1 MALWGYVNINVM
13 KRNVI
18 AFIVAILSAVNA
30 SAFDDVS
37 TAYSFLDITSSSH
50 VYGLGGVNVSLI
62 DDDINIVEQNPA
74 LLGPELGSQL
84 GVNYIRYI
92 GSSNFAGVKYGHS
105 AGTHGAWAASMQ
117 YFGYGEMKST
127 DVTGSVTG
135 TFSPKDICF
144 SGTYSHDIT
153 TALRG
158 GVTLKGVYSDYEAYS
173 AFALAVDLGLNYYDG
188 DNDMSLSLVVTNLGG
203 QLKRFNEVYERLPV
217 DVRIGWSQGLHG
229 LPFRLSVTAWNLTR
243 WHLPYYDTGDGT
255 GHDSVK
261 LKDSFMSN
269 LLRHLVFAGEYEPNE
284 NFYIGIGYNYKTRTD
299 MNTYSRNFFS
309 GFSIGSGIRVHQF
322 GIGAALAQPHVGA
335 MTFMFNL
342 AMRL

>member
-74 LLGPELGSQL
+74 LLGPELGSQF
-84 GVNYIRYI
+84 GVNYMRYI

-158 GVTLKGVYSDYEAYS
+158 GVTLKGIYSDYEAYS

-229 LPFRLSVTAWNLTR
+229 LPFRLSITAWNLTR

-261 LKDSFMSN
+261 LKNSFMSN

-309 GFSIGSGIRVHQF
+309 GFSIGSGIRVRQF

>member
-1 MALWGYVNINVM
+1 
-13 KRNVI
+13 
-18 AFIVAILSAVNA
+18 
-30 SAFDDVS
+30 
-37 TAYSFLDITSSSH
+37 
-50 VYGLGGVNVSLI
+50 
-62 DDDINIVEQNPA
+62 
-74 LLGPELGSQL
+74 
-84 GVNYIRYI
+84 
-92 GSSNFAGVKYGHS
+92 
-105 AGTHGAWAASMQ
+105 MQ

-243 WHLPYYDTGDGT
+243 WHLLTMTQATAQATIALNSRTRSCPIFCVT
-255 GHDSVK
+255 SS
-261 LKDSFMSN
+261 LPESMN
-269 LLRHLVFAGEYEPNE
+269 L
-284 NFYIGIGYNYKTRTD
+284 TRTS
-299 MNTYSRNFFS
+299 T
-309 GFSIGSGIRVHQF
+309 
-322 GIGAALAQPHVGA
+322 
-335 MTFMFNL
+335 
-342 AMRL
+342 

>member
-1 MALWGYVNINVM
+1 M

-84 GVNYIRYI
+84 GVNYMRYI

-229 LPFRLSVTAWNLTR
+229 LPFRL
-243 WHLPYYDTGDGT
+243 
-255 GHDSVK
+255 
-261 LKDSFMSN
+261 
-269 LLRHLVFAGEYEPNE
+269 
-284 NFYIGIGYNYKTRTD
+284 
-299 MNTYSRNFFS
+299 
-309 GFSIGSGIRVHQF
+309 
-322 GIGAALAQPHVGA
+322 
-335 MTFMFNL
+335 
-342 AMRL
+342 

>member
-84 GVNYIRYI
+84 GVNYMRYI

-127 DVTGSVTG
+127 GHRQRHRHVQPQGYMLFGNLQPRHND
-135 TFSPKDICF
+135 
-144 SGTYSHDIT
+144 
-153 TALRG
+153 R
-158 GVTLKGVYSDYEAYS
+158 
-173 AFALAVDLGLNYYDG
+173 FARRRDA
-188 DNDMSLSLVVTNLGG
+188 
-203 QLKRFNEVYERLPV
+203 
-217 DVRIGWSQGLHG
+217 
-229 LPFRLSVTAWNLTR
+229 
-243 WHLPYYDTGDGT
+243 
-255 GHDSVK
+255 
-261 LKDSFMSN
+261 
-269 LLRHLVFAGEYEPNE
+269 
-284 NFYIGIGYNYKTRTD
+284 
-299 MNTYSRNFFS
+299 
-309 GFSIGSGIRVHQF
+309 
-322 GIGAALAQPHVGA
+322 
-335 MTFMFNL
+335 
-342 AMRL
+342 